1 MNKLWNEIKYILK
14 NSTRKVKII
23 NNKVYD
29 DTLNNLNI
37 DKNSMLGQVIT
48 NTSGIFIDNYIR
60 LFGNG
65 SKDVSYNIYEYNLEF
80 KKYFDDNMI
89 IVADDV
95 FGGLFSVT
103 KEKNNIL
110 YFAPDTLQWENL
122 EIDYKDF
129 IKYIS
134 SEKIDEFYKSY
145 KWSTFQEDIKDIKFN
160 QGILIYPFLWSNECD
175 IEKAKKSIVPFSE
188 LVQTNMEIRE
198 KFGID

>member
-1 MNKLWNEIKYILK
+1 M
-14 NSTRKVKII
+14 KII

-95 FGGLFSVT
+95 FGGLFSET

-188 LVQTNMEIRE
+188 LVQTNMEFRE

>member
-37 DKNSMLGQVIT
+37 DKNSVLGQVIT
-48 NTSGIFIDNYIR
+48 NTLGIFIDNYIR

-188 LVQTNMEIRE
+188 LVQINMEFRE

>member
-37 DKNSMLGQVIT
+37 DKNSVLGQVIT

-188 LVQTNMEIRE
+188 LVQTNMEFRE

>member
-175 IEKAKKSIVPFSE
+175 IKKKKKSIVPFSE
-188 LVQTNMEIRE
+188 LVQTNMEFRE

>member
-37 DKNSMLGQVIT
+37 DKNSVLGQVIT

-145 KWSTFQEDIKDIKFN
+145 KWSTFQEDINDIKFN
-160 QGILIYPFLWSNECD
+160 QGFLIYPFLWSNECD

-188 LVQTNMEIRE
+188 LVQINMEFRE

>member
-37 DKNSMLGQVIT
+37 DKNSVLGQVIT

-188 LVQTNMEIRE
+188 LVQINMEFRE

>member
-37 DKNSMLGQVIT
+37 DKNSVLGQVIT

-122 EIDYKDF
+122 EINYKDF

-188 LVQTNMEIRE
+188 LVQINMEFRE

>member
-188 LVQTNMEIRE
+188 LVQINMEFRE